1 MKNNNSLPVAV
12 IGAGAI
18 GLAAAAHLVQRGE
31 TPLVFEMADGVAGNV
46 SQWRHVQLFSPWEYN
61 TDKAAVALLEPTG
74 WQHPSLR
81 ELPLGGELI
90 DNYLTPL
97 ANTPALKPHIHTNA
111 KVVGVSRRRIDKM
124 KNAGRDAA
132 PFVLQV
138 VENGEPK
145 RYLAKAVIDASGVW
159 ASPNPLGSDGLQ
171 APGEWENAGKIHYG
185 IPDIHG
191 KDGGKYAGKT
201 VAVVGG
207 GHSAINAI
215 LELGDIM
222 SDHPTTKIHWI
233 LRKGNVADTYGGLGD
248 DALPGRGKLGI
259 RIKEMVNAK
268 QVTVHTPVFITRLD
282 THEDGICLVGDTPTG
297 ETEIF
302 AQEIIAA
309 TGARPD
315 FSFLRELRLNVDPAV
330 EATPDLAP
338 LIDPNFHSCGTVRAH
353 GEAELR
359 HPEKDFYIVGNKSYG
374 RAPTFLL
381 ATGYEQV
388 RSVVAMLVGDEKA
401 AREVQL
407 NLPETG
413 VCGVPS
419 LNVNDDTAC
428 CTPALTTADACCT
441 PTETEGA
448 CCTPVEGVLVREID
462 TPRLALK
469 PIPLSVP
476 IATNSCC

>member
-1 MKNNNSLPVAV
+1 MNNNPSSLPVAV

-31 TPLVFEMADGVAGNV
+31 TPIVFEMADGVAGNV
-46 SQWRHVQLFSPWEYN
+46 SQWRHVRVFSPWQYN
-61 TDKAAVALLEPTG
+61 LDAAAVALLAQTN
-74 WQHPSLR
+74 WQAPDPQY
-81 ELPLGGELI
+81 LPLGGELI

-97 ANTPALKPHIHTNA
+97 ANTPSLKPHIHTNT

-124 KNAGRDAA
+124 KDFGRDSA

-138 VENGEPK
+138 VENGKAK

-159 ASPNPLGSDGLQ
+159 ASPNPLGSDGLT
-171 APGEWENAGKIHYG
+171 APGEMENAGKIHYG

-191 KDGGKYAGKT
+191 KDKAKYAGKT

-215 LELGDIM
+215 LELGDIRAE
-222 SDHPTTKIHWI
+222 HPHTHIHWI
-233 LRKGNVADTYGGLGD
+233 LRKNQVADTYGGLGD
-248 DALPGRGKLGI
+248 DALPGRGRLGL
-259 RIKEMVNAK
+259 RIKEMVDAG
-268 QVTVHTPVFITRLD
+268 QVTIHTPVFITHLD
-282 THEDGICLVGDTPTG
+282 THEDGLCLVGDTPHG

-315 FSFLRELRLNVDPAV
+315 FSFLRELRLDIDPSV
-330 EATPDLAP
+330 ESTPAIAP
-338 LIDPNFHSCGTVRAH
+338 LIDPNVHSCGTVRPH

-388 RSVVAMLVGDEKA
+388 RSVVAMLVGDETG
-401 AREVQL
+401 AREVHL

-419 LNVNDDTAC
+419 VDANAETAC
-428 CTPALTTADACCT
+428 CTPALTQDVCCT
-441 PTETEGA
+441 PAETVGA
-448 CCTPVEGVLVREID
+448 CCTPIGGVEID
-462 TPRLALK
+462 SSLPIVTKPISVPLAL
-469 PIPLSVP
+469 VE
-476 IATNSCC
+476 NSCC